1 MKLKFTIELS
11 LIIICLLF
19 QTPGFS
25 TSQQGGYITYQ
36 NIGQD
41 SFQIQLVQYS
51 ECDVPFVFPSR
62 DITISS
68 SCSTSFT
75 KTLPFSHTTFITNTC
90 NSTGYNCG
98 AGGGSLL
105 GLVQH
110 TFTDTVVLSPC
121 NDWKFT
127 FINCCRQLTSNFTNS
142 GNQQISSSIEFSS
155 GMNTQIDQDNSSP
168 LIQNPANA
176 YVTLNQWTQYNSAT
190 IDPDGNQLRYSL
202 YAPNVASSTNYNAL
216 DSLVNDSLSGDL
228 ELNIHSGVSNNIF
241 IFQRVYEINS
251 NGDTLG
257 YMDHEMRFTGISSTN
272 LTPNEPGDLT
282 NVSGGQLTASNEITS
297 CSGDTICFEILLSD
311 SNTNQIIEFN
321 DSLLLSSL
329 SGATITESGQ
339 NPKTVSVCWPIPNN
353 FSGSKQFTIS
363 AADSSCPIVGE
374 SQRSYAINITNGVS
388 IINDL
393 ISICKGDSVQ
403 IQAVGDSTLSWQ
415 SLSGNS
421 TSSANFSCTQCP
433 DPTVSPS
440 VNSAYLVS
448 ASPTSSCPGSDTVTI
463 NVDSIPVFETQA
475 MRDTICKGDTLSYS
489 VNTTSQ
495 LIIWDNNS
503 SGINYFKPGVT
514 AGIDTITV
522 LVSTGSCTLTD
533 TLYGFVSQG
542 VPSSLGTLPYDSV
555 ICSGDS
561 TAITL
566 HAGTGP
572 YHYSWSNGL
581 PGQKSISVSLPQSDS
596 IMAVLTDT
604 IGQCSDTTHFYIQVS
619 NPIKVEF
626 NQADTTICKNDSVSL
641 SLEATGGIAPYNF
654 LVNGNS
660 TNDQFLFNGTSDS
673 ILVASAFD
681 SEGCIFE
688 GDTLQIAV
696 KEPVQLIPLPDTIVT
711 GDSAQ
716 ICLQPLNGFTP
727 FAYSWNISSSNDS
740 CLSVPA
746 NKTGLEVIGTVTGV
760 CGSFSDT
767 TIVIKLTSS
776 ARSEPKFS
784 DNILVYPNPAK
795 DFVTIKAPFRGSFS
809 IFDITGKTVMT
820 KRFNQSDNIGV
831 NELQKGV
838 YILILKRDRDKSIYS
853 RKLIVD

>member
-1 MKLKFTIELS
+1 MKLKYKIESILVTLFL
-11 LIIICLLF
+11 LIQIL
-19 QTPGFS
+19 GYS

-68 SCSTSFT
+68 SCSNSFT
-75 KTLPFSHTTFITNTC
+75 LPLPFSYTNFITNTC

-98 AGGGSLL
+98 GGGGSLL

-110 TFTDTVVLSPC
+110 TYTDTVVLPPC
-121 NDWKFT
+121 NDWEFT

-142 GNQQISSSIEFSS
+142 SNQQVSSPITISS

-176 YVTLNQWTQYNSAT
+176 YVTLNEWTQYNSAA

-202 YAPNVASSTNYNAL
+202 YTPNVASSTNYNAL
-216 DSLVNDSLSGDL
+216 DSLINDSISGDL

-257 YMDHEMRFTGISSTN
+257 YMDHEMRFTGITTSN
-272 LTPNEPGDLT
+272 INPDEPGDLT
-282 NVSGGQLTASNEITS
+282 NVTGGQLTGPNGITS
-297 CSGDTICFEILLSD
+297 CSGDTICFDILLSD
-311 SNTNQIIEFN
+311 SNSSQTIKFN

-329 SGATITESGQ
+329 PGASFTENGQ
-339 NPKTVSVCWPIPNN
+339 NPKTISVCWPTPEG
-353 FSGSKQFTIS
+353 FSGTKQFTIS
-363 AADSSCPIVGE
+363 TADSACPIVGE
-374 SQRSYAINITNGVS
+374 SQRSYSVNIIDGVS
-388 IINDL
+388 IVNDL

-403 IQAVGDSTLSWQ
+403 IQALGDSTLSWQ

-440 VNSAYLVS
+440 INSTYLVS
-448 ASPTSSCPGSDTVTI
+448 ASSSSSCPGSDTLTI

-495 LIIWDNNS
+495 QISWDNNS
-503 SGINYFKPGVT
+503 SGINYFKPGTT
-514 AGIDTITV
+514 AGIDTTTV
-522 LVSTGSCTLTD
+522 QVSSGNCIFTD
-533 TLYGFVSQG
+533 TLYGVVSQG
-542 VPSSLGTLPYDSV
+542 IPSSLAKLSYDTA
-555 ICSGDS
+555 ICPGDS
-561 TAITL
+561 TTITL
-566 HAGTGP
+566 HSGNGP
-572 YHYSWSNGL
+572 YRYSWSNSL
-581 PGQKSISVSLPQSDS
+581 PGTNSVRLSLPQSDS
-596 IMAVLTDT
+596 ITAVLTDT
-604 IGQCSDTTHFYIQVS
+604 IGQCSDTAYFYIQIS

-626 NQADTTICKNDSVSL
+626 NQTDTTICKNDSVNL
-641 SLEATGGIAPYNF
+641 SLEATGGIPPYNF
-654 LVNGNS
+654 SVNGNS
-660 TNDQFLFNGTSDS
+660 TNDQLLFNGTSDS

-681 SEGCIFE
+681 SEGCVFE
-688 GDTLQIAV
+688 GDTLQIAA

-716 ICLQPLNGFTP
+716 ICLQPLNGFSP
-727 FAYSWNISSSNDS
+727 FTYSWNISSSNDS
-740 CLSVPA
+740 CLSVSS
-746 NKTGLEVIGTVTGV
+746 NNHDLMVIGTVSGI
-760 CGSFSDT
+760 CGTDNDT
-767 TIVIKLTSS
+767 TIITDISVGQESTSANS
-776 ARSEPKFS
+776 PEML
-784 DNILVYPNPAK
+784 IYPNP
-795 DFVTIKAPFRGSFS
+795 VNTIVNIKAPL
-809 IFDITGKTVMT
+809 TGKLFIIDLKGSVVLTRHFNHSISIDLSQV
-820 KRFNQSDNIGV
+820 KRGV
-831 NELQKGV
+831 HFF
-838 YILILKRDRDKSIYS
+838 ILKDDNNLVMIDKVVI
-853 RKLIVD
+853 K